1 MTELDNMLFKF
12 EDVKFK
18 NKNGTL
24 FLTKKFLSWKNEDE
38 KTIISNSYESI
49 ITLKISSNR
58 NSKTLLKVI
67 FFDNVFKVFHFSSLI
82 SSQKQI
88 EDRNKCKD
96 FLLMF
101 LFKCKQKN
109 LEQKKRILI
118 KNPNIYKLYKDLV
131 VGGIE
136 YPHIFWKKYIN
147 F

>member
-109 LEQKKRILI
+109 LE
-118 KNPNIYKLYKDLV
+118 
-131 VGGIE
+131 
-136 YPHIFWKKYIN
+136 
-147 F
+147 